1 LSDIL
6 ARICA
11 DKRKVVAAR
20 KAATPIDL
28 LEARARAA
36 DAPRGFHRALAE
48 AKAAGRYGLICELK
62 KASPSR
68 GLIRPDF
75 DPAELA
81 RAYAEGGAACL
92 SILTDEAYFQGA
104 DEHLQAARGAV
115 TLPCLRKDFMLDPY
129 QIVESRA
136 IGADCVLLIMAA
148 LALPCLRKD
157 FMLDPYQIVESRAIG
172 ADCVLLIMA
181 ALEDG
186 EAAELEAAAVQWGMD
201 VLIEVHD
208 LEELQRALRLKSPLV
223 GINNRN
229 LKTLEIDLAT
239 TEHLA
244 RHVGPERLLVAESGL
259 HTPADLARMSRA
271 GASTFLIG
279 ESLMRQDD
287 LRAAVAALLA
297 APARATA

>member
-28 LEARARAA
+28 LEARARTA

-75 DPAELA
+75 DPAELV

-104 DEHLQAARGAV
+104 DEHLQAARDAV
-115 TLPCLRKDFMLDPY
+115 SLPCLRKDFMLDPY

-136 IGADCVLLIMAA
+136 VGADCVLLIMAA
-148 LALPCLRKD
+148 LGDA
-157 FMLDPYQIVESRAIG
+157 
-172 ADCVLLIMA
+172 
-181 ALEDG
+181 
-186 EAAELEAAAVQWGMD
+186 EAAELEAAAIEWGMD

-208 LEELQRALRLKSPLV
+208 LEELQRALRLKSPLI

-229 LKTLEIDLAT
+229 LKTLDIDLST
-239 TEHLA
+239 TEQLA
-244 RHVGPERLLVAESGL
+244 RHVDPGRLLVAESGL

-297 APARATA
+297 VPARATA

>member
-104 DEHLQAARGAV
+104 DEHLQAAPDEHLQAARGAV
-115 TLPCLRKDFMLDPY
+115 
-129 QIVESRA
+129 
-136 IGADCVLLIMAA
+136 
-148 LALPCLRKD
+148 ALPCLRKD
-157 FMLDPYQIVESRAIG
+157 FMLAPYQIVESRAIG

-181 ALEDG
+181 ALEDA
-186 EAAELEAAAVQWGMD
+186 EAAELEAVAVEWGMD

-208 LEELQRALRLKSPLV
+208 LDELQRALRLKSPLI

-229 LKTLEIDLAT
+229 LKTLEIDLST
-239 TEHLA
+239 TELLA
-244 RHVGPERLLVAESGL
+244 RHVDPGRLLVAESGL